1 MLSPSKRTDWAV
13 MVGQAHRLPDPGFKT
28 EAMTIARGLCAEIRA
43 KVEILV
49 SELIATGYVF
59 AFPDCVHVTNVG
71 DLSEWNEAADHLGI
85 HLPVFLQAWIVEV
98 GSVNLMGS
106 HPAWPKSAY
115 SGIGTNGNDVWY
127 TDALVLEVGLEH
139 LRGEFEDWRLNAKEY
154 GATEVGPFHWG
165 LAPDYI
171 HKANISG
178 GLPYAIDMATPAVD
192 TLLLNS
198 PDCTS
203 LFNHVSNA
211 IWWGGFPGFRYID
224 ATLPEIVVKLREKIN
239 ST

>member
-1 MLSPSKRTDWAV
+1 MLSPSKRTDFAV
-13 MVGQAHRLPDPGFKT
+13 MVGQPHRLPDPQFKT
-28 EAMTIARGLCAEIRA
+28 EAMTIARELCAEIRA

-49 SELIATGYVF
+49 SELKAAGYVF
-59 AFPDCVHVTNVG
+59 AFPDCAHVTNVG

-154 GATEVGPFHWG
+154 GATEVGPFHLETSREDQSNVARVRRYNAKAIHVERNSHRSG
-165 LAPDYI
+165 KKHVRTSALRSLRRLLEADPPAAGTDRIPHAPEGTGVGQ
-171 HKANISG
+171 A
-178 GLPYAIDMATPAVD
+178 
-192 TLLLNS
+192 
-198 PDCTS
+198 
-203 LFNHVSNA
+203 
-211 IWWGGFPGFRYID
+211 
-224 ATLPEIVVKLREKIN
+224 LRWPP
-239 ST
+239 